1 MVLEQS
7 QSGAFTAVQPAPVAA
22 APARPVQVAASPC
35 LPPAGTGPFQKMPHP
50 ISTQSVN
57 KPLRA
62 LAEHVSGCGG
72 VRFRIGPYGEPEDVT
87 VMAEYPLGY
96 GFGETVRQ
104 MIVTSR
110 WAPRDDLSWHY
121 LDATI
126 RTTPG

>member
-1 MVLEQS
+1 MVVEQS
-7 QSGAFTAVQPAPVAA
+7 QAAAFSGAQPAP
-22 APARPVQVAASPC
+22 APRPRVVQTGASQC
-35 LPPAGTGPFQKMPHP
+35 LPPAGTGPFQAMPRP
-50 ISTQSVN
+50 ISTQSVD

-72 VRFRIGPYGEPEDVT
+72 VRFRIGPNGEPEDVS

-96 GFGETVRQ
+96 GFGETVRA

-126 RTTPG
+126 RTPPA